1 MMLCSTLLAMLAALV
16 ALSAADYQ
24 FAGANNRWQRVTHPS
39 TVPRIRGIWADNVG
53 FADSHCH
60 ASFSH
65 THTIVLGTGG
75 LQGECRYCAE
85 ASFRFNWVTGG
96 CTCWC
101 G

>member
-60 ASFSH
+60 ASFSPH
-65 THTIVLGTGG
+65 AHDCIG
-75 LQGECRYCAE
+75 A
-85 ASFRFNWVTGG
+85 
-96 CTCWC
+96 
-101 G
+101 